1 MKQWQWITLV
11 IGLLLSAVPSQAQVD
26 SARGQSARAQSDS
39 AAAQQLLIIVSN
51 HSSLKQISASE
62 LRDVYFGVLPKRE
75 DLRQLQPIDAEQGD
89 ARDFFYQY
97 LVGRS
102 RNQMQAYWSRARFTG
117 RGEPPPSMTLDA
129 ALEHLRHHPN
139 SIVYVPVALRDAL
152 PSNDV
157 RQVLVIP

>member
-11 IGLLLSAVPSQAQVD
+11 IAVLLCAAPSQAQVD
-26 SARGQSARAQSDS
+26 SGRTQVSS
-39 AAAQQLLIIVSN
+39 AAAQQLLIIVSQQS
-51 HSSLKQISASE
+51 HLQQLSASE

-75 DLRQLQPIDAEQGD
+75 DLRQLQPIDAEPGE

-117 RGEPPPSMTLDA
+117 RGEPPASMTLDA
-129 ALEHLRHHPN
+129 ALAHLRTHPN
-139 SIVYVPVALRDAL
+139 SIVYVPVAQRDAL
-152 PSNDV
+152 PSKDV